1 MKNAY
6 VSFFVDNEALVSL
19 KSSLKASRGWRIF
32 AESLTA
38 WRRGHFPWTLRLVSA
53 FGALWEAVG
62 DFGGNVGCVIKRI
75 QRLLARVSRTRILC
89 PVL

>member
-6 VSFFVDNEALVSL
+6 ASFFVDNQTLVSL

-32 AESLTA
+32 CGEFNGVEKGAL
-38 WRRGHFPWTLRLVSA
+38 PWTLRLVSA

-62 DFGGNVGCVIKRI
+62 DFGEMWD
-75 QRLLARVSRTRILC
+75 A
-89 PVL
+89 